1 MSKYYCLIA
10 SLPDL
15 TLEDGKLSYTV
26 DNFRKEIYPELT
38 ASDRKLFDLFYLK
51 FDNANLLKLLK
62 NKEAELSSLG
72 NYSAEELLLLISTAK
87 EGEIKLKQFPSYL
100 YRFLSDYYQSSVEDA
115 FRPEDILATY
125 YYDYA
130 MRCNNKF
137 VSEWFELNLN
147 INNIL
152 AAYTARKY
160 KIEIAPSI
168 IGSTWVSEA
177 IRTSNAR
184 DFGLSGELDYLE
196 TLQRIG
202 EMEELLERE
211 KRIDLLKWNWLD
223 EATFFEYFTVERVF
237 SFLLRLEM
245 IGRWISLDKE
255 KGNEL
260 FRKIIDSLKN
270 EVRIPEEFR

>member
-10 SLPDL
+10 GLPDL

-38 ASDRKLFDLFYLK
+38 TGDRKLFDLFYLK

-62 NKEAELSSLG
+62 NKEADLFTLG
-72 NYSAEELLLLISTAK
+72 NYSVEELLLLISTAK

-100 YRFLSDYYQSSVEDA
+100 YHFLSDYYQSSAEDA

-160 KIEIAPSI
+160 KIEIAPNI

-196 TLQRIG
+196 SLQRIA
-202 EMEELLERE
+202 EMEELVERE

-223 EATFFEYFTVERVF
+223 EVTFFEYFTVERIF
-237 SFLLRLEM
+237 AFLLRLEM
-245 IGRWISLDKE
+245 IGRWIALDKE

-270 EVRIPEEFR
+270 EVQIPEEFR

>member
-10 SLPDL
+10 GLPDL

-38 ASDRKLFDLFYLK
+38 GPDRRLFDLFYLK
-51 FDNANLLKLLK
+51 FDNANLLRLLK
-62 NKEAELSSLG
+62 DKEAELFLLG
-72 NYSAEELLLLISTAK
+72 NYSAEELLLLISTVK
-87 EGEIKLKQFPSYL
+87 EGEVKMKQFPDYF
-100 YRFLSDYYQSSVEDA
+100 YHFLSDYFQSSPGDV

-130 MRCNNKF
+130 LHCNNKF
-137 VSEWFELNLN
+137 VSAWFELNLN
-147 INNIL
+147 INNVL

-160 KIEIAPSI
+160 KIEISPNV

-184 DFGLSGELDYLE
+184 EFGLSGELEYME

-202 EMEELLERE
+202 EMEELVERE

-223 EATFFEYFTVERVF
+223 EATFFEYFTVEKIF
-237 SFLLRLEM
+237 AFLLRIEM

-255 KGNEL
+255 KGNEI
-260 FRKIIDSLKN
+260 FRKLIDSLKN